1 MPTLSPAQHDAGCAG
16 DKVVQHRSPLGS
28 LSIGAIRN
36 GQSTVADPPRY
47 LGSEFPN
54 LRLALLRSLDSA
66 RIHQA
71 ITHGHGPRRLKKRT
85 SYRITLGPKSLLA
98 YTASAVEKAS

>member
-36 GQSTVADPPRY
+36 GQSPVADPHRY
-47 LGSEFPN
+47 WGSEFPT
-54 LRLALLRSLDSA
+54 LRLALLRALDSA

-71 ITHGHGPRRLKKRT
+71 RTNGHGPRRLRSEERLVGKGFGRT
-85 SYRITLGPKSLLA
+85 CEFGG
-98 YTASAVEKAS
+98 